1 MSFPLNC
8 NVARAAF
15 GFCRFSPKEKITL
28 ADSTLDL
35 VLPKESL
42 VLCKTQLSEGIA
54 GRGRS
59 NGRMTERMVVEATL
73 VHNRVVSSRM

>member
-1 MSFPLNC
+1 MQENCKLLVLTSSFKGENTTMSFPLNC

-35 VLPKESL
+35 VLAKESL
-42 VLCKTQLSEGIA
+42 VLCK
-54 GRGRS
+54 
-59 NGRMTERMVVEATL
+59 
-73 VHNRVVSSRM
+73 